1 LGVSIIAK
9 QSLLFPLTSTSSQSP
24 FCVPKKGL
32 IIIIIIKVLFDHN
45 QSFVGS
51 SSSSKSCL
59 IIIRVLLD
67 HHHHLLLR
75 HHSSLIYSFH
85 SHSTKQSLNRKKQE
99 EDFKRLCSFKGI
111 LFCQDH
117 AVVFV
122 AVLSLKGRSIADK
135 WILRR

>member
-9 QSLLFPLTSTSSQSP
+9 QNLLFPPSP
-24 FCVPKKGL
+24 ELQVKALFVHPKK
-32 IIIIIIKVLFDHN
+32 V
-45 QSFVGS
+45 SSSSS

-67 HHHHLLLR
+67 HHHH
-75 HHSSLIYSFH
+75 SSFIYSFH

-99 EDFKRLCSFKGI
+99 EDFKLLCSFKGI

-117 AVVFV
+117 AVVIV

>member
-9 QSLLFPLTSTSSQSP
+9 QSLLFPPSP
-24 FCVPKKGL
+24 QLQVKTLFVHPKK
-32 IIIIIIKVLFDHN
+32 V
-45 QSFVGS
+45 SSSS

-59 IIIRVLLD
+59 IFIRVLLD
-67 HHHHLLLR
+67 HHHHLLH

-85 SHSTKQSLNRKKQE
+85 SHSTKQSLNRKNQE
-99 EDFKRLCSFKGI
+99 EDFKLLCSFKGI
-111 LFCQDH
+111 LICQDH
-117 AVVFV
+117 AVVIV